1 MTTLGT
7 PVSLGRRTRTGRLE
21 LEFGVRHGQ
30 TALLRDLQK
39 APLMV
44 VRPFRLPCGTLM
56 VFIVNPT
63 GGVLGGDHSEIHV
76 EAGAGTRV
84 LILTQSATRVQPSPG
99 GEWATQEL
107 HFHVGAGARLE
118 YYPERTLPF
127 AGSRFRQHLRADLDT
142 GAEFGLLETLAS
154 GRVQMGERLAWAD
167 YRSEVSVYAAQERV
181 YLDRQHFR
189 PGPHSRAP
197 GVLGGNDYFAS
208 GVWVAGDSAAGR
220 PAAES
225 PATAPGWASG
235 LSAGGAV
242 WARGVA
248 ATGPALDRAARQLR
262 EQVRHDLFGAAPLVL
277 RR

>member
-1 MTTLGT
+1 MRHLDGLYRQ
-7 PVSLGRRTRTGRLE
+7 PDRRRARRRPQRDSRGGGRGNTGAYPHAV
-21 LEFGVRHGQ
+21 GH
-30 TALLRDLQK
+30 
-39 APLMV
+39 
-44 VRPFRLPCGTLM
+44 
-56 VFIVNPT
+56 
-63 GGVLGGDHSEIHV
+63 
-76 EAGAGTRV
+76 AGAA
-84 LILTQSATRVQPSPG
+84 LTG

-107 HFHVGAGARLE
+107 HFHVGVGARLE

-127 AGSRFRQHLRADLDT
+127 AGSRFRQHLRADLGA

-225 PATAPGWASG
+225 PTTAPGWASG

-248 ATGPALDRAARQLR
+248 ATGPALDHAARQLR